1 MTCLGKRFLV
11 GHNESFFLELI
22 HTYVS
27 LSVASQASE
36 IPLDLDFLDEISRAA
51 LPEELGSHARQASLA
66 FLYLYMVF
74 SKESTTRYC
83 FLCSEKAS
91 Y

>member
-1 MTCLGKRFLV
+1 MSHLFSNLFTL
-11 GHNESFFLELI
+11 
-22 HTYVS
+22 YVS
-27 LSVASQASE
+27 LVASQASE

-51 LPEELGSHARQASLA
+51 LPEELGPHARQASLA

-74 SKESTTRYC
+74 SKDLESTTRCC
-83 FLCSEKAS
+83 FLYSEKAS